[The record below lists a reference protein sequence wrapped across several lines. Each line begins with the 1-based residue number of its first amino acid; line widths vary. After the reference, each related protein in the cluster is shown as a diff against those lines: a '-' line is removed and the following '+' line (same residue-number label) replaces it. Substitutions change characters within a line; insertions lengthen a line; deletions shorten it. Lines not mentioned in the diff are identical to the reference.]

1 MLQKGVAAIT
11 HGEQYTHVVTRVTYN
26 EVPITEKRGK
36 PHAVFSPLA
45 LSYRYLLRWDVVHD
59 QGMGYRL

>member
-1 MLQKGVAAIT
+1 M
-11 HGEQYTHVVTRVTYN
+11 TRVIYN

-36 PHAVFSPLA
+36 PHTVFSPLA

-59 QGMGYRL
+59 QEMGYRL

>member
-1 MLQKGVAAIT
+1 M
-11 HGEQYTHVVTRVTYN
+11 TRVIYN

-36 PHAVFSPLA
+36 SHAVFSPLA
-45 LSYRYLLRWDVVHD
+45 LSYSYLLRWDVVYD

>member
-1 MLQKGVAAIT
+1 MLQKRVAAIT
-11 HGEQYTHVVTRVTYN
+11 HSEQCAHVVTRVIYN

-36 PHAVFSPLA
+36 SHAVFSPLA
-45 LSYRYLLRWDVVHD
+45 LSYRYLLRWDVVYD